1 MGKIWKA
8 VKWFFNV
15 GDDSNKKIV
24 RKHPHGV
31 RPAMVPGDSPVTNT
45 SCSKVDTS
53 TLNAIARD
61 PSNFMNVYN
70 KAVKLAGEEEKGL
83 SADALEKL
91 KSKLIIPHGLKHAHI
106 EHIISLCG
114 FPKTESDG
122 VDMNYD
128 KRLVQLVHLAMNV
141 YASEV
146 ACMTEKL
153 VAKMDSAIAEIDK
166 DFKK

>member
-31 RPAMVPGDSPVTNT
+31 RPAIIPGDSPVTNT
-45 SCSKVDTS
+45 SCNKVDTGPLS
-53 TLNAIARD
+53 SIARD
-61 PSNFMNVYN
+61 PNNFMNVYN
-70 KAVKLAGEEEKGL
+70 KAVKLAGEEQQGL
-83 SADALEKL
+83 SADALERI
-91 KSKLIIPHGLKHAHI
+91 KSKLIIPHSLKHAHI

-122 VDMNYD
+122 DVMNYD
-128 KRLVQLVHLAMNV
+128 KRLIQLVHLSMNI

-146 ACMTEKL
+146 ACVIEKL
-153 VAKMDSAIAEIDK
+153 EAKMDSAIAEINK
-166 DFKK
+166 AAEK